1 MNLTK
6 LGWSSWII
14 ILNLVLLLALFIQ
27 LTSNGRGNGS
37 DSFINYPQQ
46 VNPSAPVK
54 SDPAVNTANNNYASL
69 MLFLQKNP
77 VKSTGFLADIK
88 SKFFDDS
95 CTVKNNIDFPNLA
108 AMPRGM
114 PFSS

>member
-6 LGWSSWII
+6 LGWSAWII
-14 ILNLVLLLALFIQ
+14 ILNTVLLVALIIQ
-27 LTSNGRGNGS
+27 LLPKGT

-46 VNPSAPVK
+46 VNPSAPIK

-69 MLFLQKNP
+69 MLFLQQNP
-77 VKSTGFLADIK
+77 AKSAGFLADIK
-88 SKFFDDS
+88 SKFFDDN